1 MVDQIDVKL
10 VDTQKHE
17 LTVKFAFP
25 YVGDRLVYNNPDR
38 KKDGYTIKPGRKSKK
53 VTVNLLKKSMK

>member
-1 MVDQIDVKL
+1 MKL